1 VTDGTR
7 TSAGLEVGPKI
18 KTSTNDFVVARFSSA
33 MPAPTEVSAP
43 WSFKPSYVYL
53 PNAARGT
60 YQPTLSGNGTS
71 GNYCMG
77 IAGFKAAA
85 SAPPPPAASQK

>member
-1 VTDGTR
+1 MTDGTR

-18 KTSTNDFVVARFSSA
+18 KTSASDFVVARFSSA

-53 PNAARGT
+53 LNAAPGT
-60 YQPTLSGNGTS
+60 HQPTLSGKGTG

-85 SAPPPPAASQK
+85 SAPPSPKVSEK